1 MAQRTHPR
9 GGGLRVQDGA
19 QGVVRSAPPHEP
31 GRTVAT
37 GPGHH
42 QGRPALRQGVP
53 APGRVLTRGD
63 PGAPVPVQAQQPG
76 PGSELDDGG
85 RLGRGDVQGLGAAVQ
100 ATHPHSPGAQD
111 RRALT
116 TPLLQQHGHEAD
128 HLLRVAAG
136 LGGHR
141 GGVQDVELGSLRGTQ
156 GHVRGQEVAVAGS
169 LHQAGHGASGH
180 GQGQALQKGQALGD
194 DVRVQLPGQTTH
206 EAVRTR
212 PRTAVLGGAGLGPAA
227 LRALTRPGSAVGPGA
242 GSGVRYDGVS
252 ARVPAGSVRTGGR
265 RPRPR
270 TTALGDTGLGPS
282 VLGGARLRPTALR
295 ALTGS
300 GKSIA
305 HQALGD
311 GKGGGVALGER
322 RLDAGPPDRA
332 GSQGRE
338 GG

>member
-1 MAQRTHPR
+1 M
-9 GGGLRVQDGA
+9 QDGA
-19 QGVVRSAPPHEP
+19 QDTVWSAPPHEP

-63 PGAPVPVQAQQPG
+63 PGAPVLVQAQQPG
-76 PGSELDDGG
+76 PGGELDDGG
-85 RLGRGDVQGLGAAVQ
+85 RLCQGDVQGLGATVQ
-100 ATHPHSPGAQD
+100 AAHPHSPGAQD

-136 LGGHR
+136 LGRHR
-141 GGVQDVELGSLRGTQ
+141 GGVQDVEPGSLGGAQ
-156 GHVRGQEVAVAGS
+156 GHVRGQEVTVAGS

-194 DVRVQLPGQTTH
+194 DVRVQLPGQATH
-206 EAVRTR
+206 EVVRAR
-212 PRTAVLGGAGLGPAA
+212 PGTAALGGAGLGPTVLGGARPGTAALGGARPGTAVLGGARLRPAA
-227 LRALTRPGSAVGPGA
+227 LRALTRPGKCV
-242 GSGVRYDGVS
+242 
-252 ARVPAGSVRTGGR
+252 
-265 RPRPR
+265 
-270 TTALGDTGLGPS
+270 
-282 VLGGARLRPTALR
+282 
-295 ALTGS
+295 
-300 GKSIA
+300 A

-332 GSQGRE
+332 GS
-338 GG
+338 